1 VTAKLPF
8 TVASV
13 ARAVKGV
20 EAAGRFVV
28 GIAPNG
34 TLLVS
39 DKPLDLSSLV
49 PPTIDT
55 SPPKPS
61 KWEDKAA

>member
-1 VTAKLPF
+1 MTTKLPF
-8 TVASV
+8 TIASV

-39 DKPLDLSSLV
+39 DKPLDTSSLL
-49 PPTIDT
+49 PTIDNPT
-55 SPPKPS
+55 PPAS
-61 KWEDKAA
+61 KWEGKAA